1 MDAADDDA
9 AWRKGAPE
17 RFYIIIKISHPMRER
32 SSGVWSSHACFP
44 GGDLSSSDSEFIWIA
59 H

>member
-17 RFYIIIKISHPMRER
+17 RFYIIKISHPMRER